1 MSKNCNECGKSTRNG
16 YTYSQD
22 ACGCKSEEVQKGL
35 TLSKDYQ
42 LLEASCGDDLDKVV
56 GLIQD
61 VLIVINNN
69 INNITNNITNTTNTN
84 VSCTELINCLDD
96 INLSAVDTGCLPEPN
111 DKTLQN
117 ILQTIINWINS
128 NIFEYDTDDFVLTPE
143 ECITKI
149 SINSDN
155 IVTTVINNLITN
167 ETFITQVTSKV
178 SIYVGNTIF
187 VSKLGDDAT
196 GAREDRT
203 KQYITLNAAI
213 AGAVSGDTIIVSN
226 GTYTET
232 NTNINAI
239 NNTLTSINIVLE
251 DKVILNTFIQCS
263 NKDLSIVGKNSILD
277 GGSDPALHFTG
288 SGTKNLFLDL
298 FKVTSSVGASAI
310 YIDSVNSADL
320 NIHYLFNLKPNSSGG
335 TPLTLAV
342 SDIASLSY
350 KGHQNYIASNSSA
363 GSNMDLSGI
372 STINVDLDKL
382 YSSVNSGGISIAA
395 SGLNVN
401 DCFINI
407 KNALIGQGGIKVS
420 NANVVFDIEKITIVS
435 EAESG
440 IELRGS
446 SSAVRTNVTIKDCEI
461 SGNIGGVS
469 QTTSSNSLILIG
481 GTGGDY
487 VDLKIKNCT
496 LSNISAGVNAGC
508 IAVKGVCGV
517 DSNAVI
523 FSQNSHYFT
532 NGTHPFEALYYSF
545 GTCYYTNN
553 VEVQLIGSTTSNLD
567 LALAG
572 AYYNFNTVALVV
584 IDASFTKF

>member
-1 MSKNCNECGKSTRNG
+1 
-16 YTYSQD
+16 
-22 ACGCKSEEVQKGL
+22 
-35 TLSKDYQ
+35 
-42 LLEASCGDDLDKVV
+42 
-56 GLIQD
+56 
-61 VLIVINNN
+61 
-69 INNITNNITNTTNTN
+69 
-84 VSCTELINCLDD
+84 
-96 INLSAVDTGCLPEPN
+96 
-111 DKTLQN
+111 
-117 ILQTIINWINS
+117 
-128 NIFEYDTDDFVLTPE
+128 
-143 ECITKI
+143 
-149 SINSDN
+149 
-155 IVTTVINNLITN
+155 
-167 ETFITQVTSKV
+167 
-178 SIYVGNTIF
+178 
-187 VSKLGDDAT
+187 
-196 GAREDRT
+196 
-203 KQYITLNAAI
+203 
-213 AGAVSGDTIIVSN
+213 
-226 GTYTET
+226 
-232 NTNINAI
+232 
-239 NNTLTSINIVLE
+239 
-251 DKVILNTFIQCS
+251 
-263 NKDLSIVGKNSILD
+263 
-277 GGSDPALHFTG
+277 
-288 SGTKNLFLDL
+288 
-298 FKVTSSVGASAI
+298 
-310 YIDSVNSADL
+310 
-320 NIHYLFNLKPNSSGG
+320 
-335 TPLTLAV
+335 
-342 SDIASLSY
+342 
-350 KGHQNYIASNSSA
+350 
-363 GSNMDLSGI
+363 
-372 STINVDLDKL
+372 
-382 YSSVNSGGISIAA
+382 
-395 SGLNVN
+395 VN